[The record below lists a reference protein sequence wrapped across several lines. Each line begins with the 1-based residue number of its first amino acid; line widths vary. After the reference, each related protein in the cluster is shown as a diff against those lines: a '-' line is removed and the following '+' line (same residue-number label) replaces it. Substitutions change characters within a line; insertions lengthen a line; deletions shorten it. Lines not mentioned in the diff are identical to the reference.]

1 MSKIAITGASG
12 LIGSAL
18 VGDLRDKGHEVLRL
32 VRRPVASA
40 DEVQWDPK
48 NESIDIASLAGVSAV
63 INLAGAGVG
72 DKRWTSS
79 YKNEILNSRVSS
91 THTIATAVEELKPDV
106 FISASAIGWYGETGD
121 RAVTE
126 VDRGG
131 DDFLAGVCEQWE
143 AAADLAP
150 SIRTVKIE
158 PELCLIQPAVR

>member
-48 NESIDIASLAGVSAV
+48 NESIDIAALAGVNAV

-72 DKRWTSS
+72 ERQWRAGCSFARFLDPRLGPAPLAGSGLG
-79 YKNEILNSRVSS
+79 I
-91 THTIATAVEELKPDV
+91 D
-106 FISASAIGWYGETGD
+106 GD
-121 RAVTE
+121 R
-126 VDRGG
+126 RH
-131 DDFLAGVCEQWE
+131 AGPG
-143 AAADLAP
+143 AGL
-150 SIRTVKIE
+150 
-158 PELCLIQPAVR
+158 